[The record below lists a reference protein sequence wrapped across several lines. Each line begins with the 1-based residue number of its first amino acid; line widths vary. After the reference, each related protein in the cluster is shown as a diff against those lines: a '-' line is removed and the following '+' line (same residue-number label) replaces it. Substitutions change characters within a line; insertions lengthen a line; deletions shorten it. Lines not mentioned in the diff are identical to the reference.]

1 MKKIKFKTR
10 AQWGYFRSAIIG
22 TAIGMMIA
30 PGIAD
35 LIREPDNDDSAN
47 KSGIKEQIQY
57 CVDSILTAFAPG
69 DRVKVIINGNVV
81 AIAKN
86 REEGEAA
93 FKQARLNY
101 NSDGIKPLWVDVSYE
116 EVNKDNQEDKKLLR
130 KMKTK
135 KDDELVE
142 VVTEGLTSCSRG
154 DKKLAYTMRIDD
166 YIVTLEKFDDV
177 VSVLEKVQSS
187 YDTNDDF
194 RVGLKQPESK
204 NVAMYEVEINEKLE
218 DVERNV
224 PDKIENTEETIDGV
238 KEDEA
243 PAEDSTEAATEAPAE
258 TESETTSKVEIPQF
272 KRTFLTGSEPD
283 ATGEENA
290 GEKVEEEQNSAES
303 EETSEGRDEE
313 GGEDAKEESTEL
325 SVDESNPEVV
335 EAEAKLGS
343 EDGIKY
349 VGFSDRI
356 YVVETYVN
364 SSEIKDKDTV
374 YNDVTTPID
383 ESGVYVVVP
392 GDCLSIIAEKVGMS
406 EDKIKELN
414 EGIEDDGDIY
424 YDDRLNIL
432 VSTPPVEVMVEKQ
445 ETYTEKYYADVEYQD
460 DGNMYIGET
469 SVVQEGSPGIHTVT
483 DLVTY
488 KGNLESDRKHID
500 EVVEV
505 SAVAQVVLR
514 GTKSKP
520 TYMYPVTNWNVTSNF
535 GYRWGRL
542 HAGTDVG
549 VPQGTTVRASRG
561 GQVITAGWV
570 GGYGN
575 CVIID
580 HGDGVSTRYGH
591 LSQVLVTVGQYVDQ
605 GDQIALSGN
614 TGRSTGPHLHF
625 EIRING
631 EAVDPLPY
639 LE

>member
-116 EVNKDNQEDKKLLR
+116 EVNKDNQEDKKLLK

-135 KDDELVE
+135 KDDELVK